1 MDRTTFAAR
10 LVSSAEAA
18 RRFAGTLVTEALPAA
33 LAFRVRLNQSNDAH
47 VSPQPGEVR
56 FPHDSNP
63 DRDRTLLWCD
73 ESAVVD
79 ELWRDGRVP
88 EWVNLSV
95 IDRTSTVTL
104 VEVVCCGRFTDDE
117 SRLYHVQEGAPPFH
131 VLGPTLPAGHD
142 GSRFSI
148 HHRSEC
154 WGRSD
159 VDRLA
164 DVADKV
170 WSLELHTDEFDAQ
183 GLSALPALPGLEL
196 LEHTACALGENAFSA
211 FHRFSRLRVL
221 RLHLTTASAFSVGTD
236 DACGSLTSLTINN
249 LPPHPWGFAYLAH
262 TAPAVTD
269 LTLRAAD
276 VLWLDGE
283 FPEGVRTVWL
293 SGSRVAG
300 ATRLPA
306 RLDGLTLSMPGA
318 DDGDVLAL
326 LAGVVDLQSLTLSG
340 TPITDELALAL
351 ARRFD
356 LRHLNLT
363 DTAVTEP
370 ALRDLSGQ
378 NPGLRLFPRPKQ

>member
-1 MDRTTFAAR
+1 MDRTTFAER

-33 LAFRVRLNQSNDAH
+33 LAFRVRLNRSNDAH

-56 FPHDSNP
+56 FPQDSNP
-63 DRDRTLLWCD
+63 DRDRALRWCD

-79 ELWRDGRVP
+79 VLWRDGRVP

-117 SRLYHVQEGAPPFH
+117 SRLYHVQEGTPPFH
-131 VLGPTLPAGHD
+131 VLGPTLPPGHD

-148 HHRSEC
+148 HQRSEC
-154 WGRSD
+154 WDRSD

-183 GLSALPALPGLEL
+183 LLSALPALPGLEL
-196 LEHTACALGENAFSA
+196 LVHATCALGENAFSA
-211 FHRFSRLRVL
+211 FRRFPRLRVL
-221 RLHLTTASAFSVGTD
+221 RLHLTTVSAFSVGTD
-236 DACGSLTSLTINN
+236 DTCDSLTSLTIDN
-249 LPPHPWGFAYLAH
+249 LPPHPWGFAHLAH
-262 TAPAVTD
+262 AAPAVTD
-269 LTLRAAD
+269 LSLHASD

-283 FPEGVRTVWL
+283 FPEGVRTVCL
-293 SGSRVAG
+293 SAPRFAG

-306 RLDGLTLSMPGA
+306 RLDQLTLHMPEA

-326 LAGVVDLQSLTLSG
+326 LAGVVDLRSLTLSG

-356 LRHLNLT
+356 LHHLNVV
-363 DTAVTEP
+363 DTAVTET
-370 ALRDLSGQ
+370 ALRELSGQ
-378 NPGLRLFPRPKQ
+378 NPGLRLFPRPKR